1 MRRLRRKRKLAV
13 ERRSEGSTRL
23 AAQGGEQQARDAGFR
38 GFHLLRL
45 NRDETAVVMGRR
57 RPPATINDLLI
68 ASLAVAVRR
77 WNDAHGVEP
86 QRLTVHMAVN
96 LRPRE
101 WITEVV
107 SNLATDARVAVPKS
121 AQRDLDRA
129 QLAVA
134 EQTRVLKRYRASGEL
149 EIRTMLNLV
158 PPSLLYPLVK
168 ILQSRPADSAAGLST
183 LGHVDAFPDFAH
195 DAGPVTE
202 FWFGPPGGAALGTL
216 AGALIMRAEMFFALH
231 YHRAESNSTG
241 ARAFAETWREVLL
254 GNS

>member
-1 MRRLRRKRKLAV
+1 MRRLRRKCKLAV
-13 ERRSEGSTRL
+13 EQRSKGFTRF

-38 GFHLLRL
+38 GFQLLHL
-45 NRDETAVVMGRR
+45 NRDETAVAMARR

-101 WITEVV
+101 WITEIV
-107 SNLATDARVAVPKS
+107 SNLVTDARVAVPES
-121 AQRDLDRA
+121 AQRDIDRA

-134 EQTRVLKRYRASGEL
+134 EQTRVLKRSRASGEL

-158 PPSLLYPLVK
+158 PSSLRYPLVRV
-168 ILQSRPADSAAGLST
+168 LQKRPGHSAAGLSY

-216 AGALIMRAEMFFALH
+216 AGALIMRAELFFALH
-231 YHRAESNSTG
+231 YRRAESDSTG
-241 ARAFAETWREVLL
+241 TQAFAETWREVLL
-254 GNS
+254 GNG